1 MTAGIKRYKL
11 IIKKKRKKHD
21 KIILLAKSK
30 LNSIRGL
37 ISKTLTGSVI
47 SHDEFVLINIVV
59 KEYNEMKDKIKFLKT
74 WLSFEL
80 SPRSWRTKPCD
91 RKVFDRTWKF
101 IKDFSLFIRQSYRI
115 AWSVQKIQKVKIQKL
130 QGKKTE
136 E

>member
-37 ISKTLTGSVI
+37 ISKTLTGAVI

-74 WLSFEL
+74 
-80 SPRSWRTKPCD
+80 
-91 RKVFDRTWKF
+91 
-101 IKDFSLFIRQSYRI
+101 
-115 AWSVQKIQKVKIQKL
+115 
-130 QGKKTE
+130 
-136 E
+136 